1 MKKYFYLMG
10 LMLCM
15 VFGSMAFVA
24 CDDDDEEGGGNAS
37 ITADQIIGC
46 WYGIDENNDT
56 KINVF
61 SINFEPNGYC
71 MFDQYKAKS
80 KNSWQIE
87 EEGYDM
93 TWVLSKGTVVMTLD
107 GYEGEEHQMKA
118 DLLSLNGNS
127 LKIRRYLDEGDSDV
141 MEMVRC
147 DTPQDARRVLVQLLE
162 EKFSK

>member
-1 MKKYFYLMG
+1 MG

-37 ITADQIIGC
+37 ITSDQIIGC
-46 WYGIDENNDT
+46 WYGIDENTDS

-61 SINFEPNGYC
+61 SIYFEPNGRC
-71 MFDQYKAKS
+71 MFEQYKSKS

-107 GYEGEEHQMKA
+107 GYEGEGEEYQMKA
-118 DLLSLNGNS
+118 DLLNINDNT

-141 MEMVRC
+141 IEMVRC